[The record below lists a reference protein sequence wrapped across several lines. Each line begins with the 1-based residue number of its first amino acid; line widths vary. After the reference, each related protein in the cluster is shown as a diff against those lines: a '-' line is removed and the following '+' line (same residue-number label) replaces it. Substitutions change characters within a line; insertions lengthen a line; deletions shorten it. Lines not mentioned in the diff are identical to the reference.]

1 MRRANTKLALGGAR
15 IAVGVAAWL
24 MPAFTTRRF
33 GLGTIATDPNGAVV
47 ARLFAARDFVLGGAV
62 LAARDPEALTRAL
75 ELGLVVDVADIAAAI
90 VGLREGGNRAGA
102 LIVGGGAATLAAM
115 GGVLLFTTQRS

>member
-33 GLGTIATDPNGAVV
+33 GLGTVATDPNGAVV
-47 ARLFAARDFVLGGAV
+47 ALAVRGA
-62 LAARDPEALTRAL
+62 
-75 ELGLVVDVADIAAAI
+75 
-90 VGLREGGNRAGA
+90 
-102 LIVGGGAATLAAM
+102 
-115 GGVLLFTTQRS
+115 